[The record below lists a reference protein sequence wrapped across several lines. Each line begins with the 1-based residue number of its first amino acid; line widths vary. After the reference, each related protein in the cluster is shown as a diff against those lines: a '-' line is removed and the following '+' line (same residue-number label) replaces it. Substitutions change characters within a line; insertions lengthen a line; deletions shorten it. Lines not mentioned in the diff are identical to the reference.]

1 MKLVFCLAALL
12 ATAAAA
18 QAQPAPQRIVG
29 NRATSNW
36 KMDSSSRVITDTMTL
51 VFQSAD
57 GGPVYTIDFVTR
69 HPLKEAVP
77 APGVVDMVVTQLPVE
92 DETPQIT
99 LRVDGETV
107 PIVTRLRGRR
117 SVVAS
122 LPLAEFDRIAQAG
135 NIVDRTFNTELEFG
149 AGQVGLLR
157 RMADAWIGRI
167 R

>member
-1 MKLVFCLAALL
+1 MKLVCCVAIVLGIAV
-12 ATAAAA
+12 TA
-18 QAQPAPQRIVG
+18 QAQPAQRIVG
-29 NRATSNW
+29 HRTTSNW
-36 KMDSSSRVITDTMTL
+36 KMDSSSRTITDTMTL

-69 HPLKEAVP
+69 HPLKARVP

-92 DETPQIT
+92 DETPEIT

-122 LPLAEFDRIAQAG
+122 LPLADFDRIAQAG
-135 NIVDRTFNTELEFG
+135 SIVDRTFNMELEFG

-157 RMADAWIGRI
+157 RMADEWLGRV